1 MLNKQNFDYF
11 LKALEITEIIVSM
24 FAISPTLGILAGGA
38 IVAYLFVLINNNQ
51 NGEDE

>member
-11 LKALEITEIIVSM
+11 LQALEITEITVSL
-24 FAISPTLGILAGGA
+24 FTISPILGILAGGA
-38 IVAYLFVLINNNQ
+38 IVAYLLLVIKNNQ